1 MEEEPKALDFCDSFE
16 KYWDL
21 LCCGYVVLLC
31 EDDTKM
37 HKGAAAKINAMQ
49 TKNGF
54 TTLL

>member
-1 MEEEPKALDFCDSFE
+1 MDFCDSFE